1 VRGAKPLSCIRNGGV
16 LDLRDEQ
23 AEAAGIHGDVEFPCG
38 GHLAFPVVAG
48 EEQGPS
54 FSKVKTFSGDSDIK
68 ILITLTEGVSA
79 MPL

>member
-1 VRGAKPLSCIRNGGV
+1 V

-48 EEQGPS
+48 EEQGAI
-54 FSKVKTFSGDSDIK
+54 V
-68 ILITLTEGVSA
+68 LEGQNV
-79 MPL
+79 LRGF